1 MRPLAPAA
9 RHKLTVQARL
19 CESCNHWAMASMMW
33 RKLGDEKKA
42 DACETILYN
51 LAINPNFVL
60 IRKENEARLADL
72 VNSVLKETEHDAR

>member
-1 MRPLAPAA
+1 MKPLAPAT

-19 CESCNHWAMASMMW
+19 CESCNHWVMAAIVW

-42 DACETILYN
+42 DACENILDN

-60 IRKENEARLADL
+60 IKKENEERLADL
-72 VNSVLKETEHDAR
+72 VNSVLKEGD